1 MSKEHYDAMIQRKQ
15 VDQVREAALYVR
27 KSTSTEDKQQN
38 SLRVQLDSMYDYCRG
53 HFEVKHEFKDEKTG
67 RTLDREGLQEAL
79 AWLSEDPNRALIFYK
94 TDRYARTLDSFE
106 KIRSFIESDQIRFM
120 DIQRPDE
127 RADMLM
133 IQLRLMISENESRLL
148 GNRIKNTIKY
158 LRAQGQSW
166 GGDAE
171 HMAMMRERSHKTRGL
186 KADHQFVELMKY
198 VTIARETMGVRT
210 QSEIV
215 DAINAMNFKT
225 PKGKE
230 WTRSYYALCLRRAR
244 DRGLLDEPKELMQQP
259 LIPSET
265 VSAQKVPPKFKHL
278 EETLDRFIS
287 EDDHGRA
294 EGEN

>member
-38 SLRVQLDSMYDYCRG
+38 SLRVQLDSMRDYCRG
-53 HFEVKHEFKDEKTG
+53 HFEVLHEFKDEQTG

-79 AWLSEDPNRALIFYK
+79 AWLSEDSNRVLVFYK

-106 KIRSFIESDQIRFM
+106 SIRSFIENDQVRFM
-120 DIQRPDE
+120 DVQRPDE

-158 LRAQGQSW
+158 LRAQGHSW
-166 GGDAE
+166 GRDAA
-171 HMAMMRERSHKTRGL
+171 HMASMRERSSEVRSL

-198 VTIARETMGVRT
+198 VTIARQTMGVTT
-210 QSEIV
+210 QSKIV
-215 DAINAMNFKT
+215 DALNAMNFKT
-225 PKGKE
+225 PKGKD
-230 WTRSYYALCLRRAR
+230 WTRSYYAVCLKRAR
-244 DRGLLDEPKELMQQP
+244 DRGLLDEHKPQQQMGLFDKE
-259 LIPSET
+259 
-265 VSAQKVPPKFKHL
+265 
-278 EETLDRFIS
+278 
-287 EDDHGRA
+287 
-294 EGEN
+294 